1 MTNND
6 VENDHEKSMMA
17 GCRGRVS
24 VRRPLARRGKNP
36 GPDRVPEN
44 LPCNL
49 SGLVSRAFFEG
60 APGSVADPHFLTLIC
75 LTTWI
80 ESV

>member
-17 GCRGRVS
+17 GCRERVS

-44 LPCNL
+44 LLYNL
-49 SGLVSRAFFEG
+49 SGLDSRAFFEG
-60 APGSVADPHFLTLIC
+60 APGSVADPDFRTRIG